1 MTSIQLSVGGLAL
14 ALALLLAT
22 ALRWW
27 RRGFPLPDAFAL
39 VGGLLSGL
47 LSALCSGG
55 LLGLAAHLLVGQA
68 ANPIGDKVLGGGA
81 QQLLAHPGPAGL
93 TGPGGVATVLLAAAT
108 ALAWRCCDA
117 RLRAQIGTGVL
128 SGSALGLAAGLS
140 GLAAATLVPAINNFG
155 GQVLAALH

>member
-68 ANPIGDKVLGGGA
+68 TNPLGDKVLGSDT
-81 QQLLAHPGPAGL
+81 QLLAHPGPAGL

-117 RLRAQIGTGVL
+117 RLRAQIGTGAL

-140 GLAAATLVPAINNFG
+140 GLAAATLVPAINHLG
-155 GQVLAALH
+155 DQVLAALH

>member
-1 MTSIQLSVGGLAL
+1 MTPTQLSVGGLAL
-14 ALALLLAT
+14 ALVLLMAT

-39 VGGLLSGL
+39 VGGLASGL

-68 ANPIGDKVLGGGA
+68 ANPIGNKVTGHGSE
-81 QQLLAHPGPAGL
+81 QLLAHPGPAGL
-93 TGPGGVATVLLAAAT
+93 SGPGGVATVLLVAVM

-128 SGSALGLAAGLS
+128 SGSALGLAAGVS
-140 GLAAATLVPAINNFG
+140 GLAAATFVPAINHLG
-155 GQVLAALH
+155 DQVLAALR